1 MTESNIE
8 TKEEILEIYPRFQ
21 SETLN
26 ESQNLRGSNIKY
38 LFKFYTFIEIFIS
51 SILDEFQGNKIMCE
65 HVLMGRSSEHVWI

>member
-1 MTESNIE
+1 MKGRQEYH
-8 TKEEILEIYPRFQ
+8 KVLQAFYF
-21 SETLN
+21 L
-26 ESQNLRGSNIKY
+26 GSNIKY